1 MHAQL
6 RPLDPQAQ
14 HATIRSAHALTSVS
28 YAPDDAALA
37 CTRRVPCDSTY
48 PREIQNKY
56 FAYFLSM
63 RSGTCARRHRLS
75 VFVRD
80 TCNLALGQGY
90 DL

>member
-56 FAYFLSM
+56 LAYFLSM
-63 RSGTCARRHRLS
+63 QVAYVLSRHLLS

-80 TCNLALGQGY
+80 TCNVALGQGY
-90 DL
+90 DM